1 MKLSRRGLF
10 SGLIGL
16 GVFLGLPISVA
27 AEPRTLHFDQDDYE
41 VTFVGD
47 AHVEYTKMLID
58 LMHDTN
64 ADRILVSPTILTV
77 LQSGAH
83 VAGFERLDYVA
94 GRGPEDDDLRSR
106 YIGHIRDGEQ
116 RTPLHIDVYLN
127 DSAPTVLTRKGVV
140 VARITHS
147 TRSLRF
153 I

>member
-10 SGLIGL
+10 SGLVGL
-16 GVFLGLPISVA
+16 GVFLGLPISAA
-27 AEPRTLHFDQDDYE
+27 AEPSTRHFDQDDYD

-47 AHVEYTKMLID
+47 AHVEYTKMLIEVARET
-58 LMHDTN
+58 M

-83 VAGFERLDYVA
+83 VAGFERL
-94 GRGPEDDDLRSR
+94 GGGGEDGDDCWNARH
-106 YIGHIRDGEQ
+106 IGHIRDGER

-140 VARITHS
+140 VGRVTHS